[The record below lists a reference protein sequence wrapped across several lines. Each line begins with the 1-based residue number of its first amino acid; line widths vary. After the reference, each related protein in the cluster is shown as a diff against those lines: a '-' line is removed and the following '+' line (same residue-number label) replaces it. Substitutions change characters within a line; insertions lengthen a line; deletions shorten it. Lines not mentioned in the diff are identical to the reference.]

1 MTERYLPTQAQ
12 VDELRKVFGPEKLE
26 AFLLVSNALGKAFNL
41 HELQSY
47 RELSKYLTD
56 NNGEHTRG
64 R

>member
-1 MTERYLPTQAQ
+1 
-12 VDELRKVFGPEKLE
+12 VDELRKVFGVEKLE
-26 AFLLVSNALGKAFNL
+26 AFLLVSNALGKTFNL